1 MELSR
6 SAQHRKGGEALFLFA
21 VGLLLVGARNGLPSD
36 NGAILYGIALL
47 VTAVWF
53 LRHDS
58 ARLDARGTGQ
68 DRFTAACM
76 LAGYAWLVT
85 AGLVL
90 IASPSGGAFGYDVT
104 LHAILVGFV
113 LSTVFGHA
121 PVILPVVTGLRM
133 QYAPLVYAPLILLHG
148 SVALRVGSGLI
159 GSDSG
164 RKGSAILTL
173 VALASF
179 AATLAF
185 AAMRRRR
192 SAVDAIDPMACE
204 PR

>member
-1 MELSR
+1 
-6 SAQHRKGGEALFLFA
+6 
-21 VGLLLVGARNGLPSD
+21 
-36 NGAILYGIALL
+36 
-47 VTAVWF
+47 
-53 LRHDS
+53 
-58 ARLDARGTGQ
+58 
-68 DRFTAACM
+68 
-76 LAGYAWLVT
+76 
-85 AGLVL
+85 
-90 IASPSGGAFGYDVT
+90 
-104 LHAILVGFV
+104 
-113 LSTVFGHA
+113 
-121 PVILPVVTGLRM
+121 M
-133 QYAPLVYAPLILLHG
+133 QYAPRVYAPLLLLHG

-185 AAMRRRR
+185 AAMRSRR